1 MSKALDKSINISVL
15 FPLFRLVLGQLPPE
29 ENFLPTP
36 KLTLIQSLTLTRG
49 HFSSGAIV
57 WLPPPS
63 PNPKT
68 NPNLDRNRNPIRGA
82 VFLGGGGGGGGGV
95 LYYFPNFQSYLAV
108 HAVHYGS
115 CEILFTY
122 LKNLSLIICINLRVN
137 KFFKDF

>member
-1 MSKALDKSINISVL
+1 MSKALGKSINISVL

-57 WLPPPS
+57 WLPPPPRTLPLS
-63 PNPKT
+63 VGLFPW
-68 NPNLDRNRNPIRGA
+68 
-82 VFLGGGGGGGGGV
+82 GGGGEGGV
-95 LYYFPNFQSYLAV
+95 LDYFPNFQSYLAV

>member
-57 WLPPPS
+57 WLPPPPRTLKLTLTLTETAPLS
-63 PNPKT
+63 V
-68 NPNLDRNRNPIRGA
+68 GQ
-82 VFLGGGGGGGGGV
+82 FSSGGGGGEGGV
-95 LYYFPNFQSYLAV
+95 LDYFPNFQSYLAV

-122 LKNLSLIICINLRVN
+122 LENLSLIICINLRVN

>member
-57 WLPPPS
+57 WLPPPPRTLKLTLTLTETAPLS
-63 PNPKT
+63 V
-68 NPNLDRNRNPIRGA
+68 GQ
-82 VFLGGGGGGGGGV
+82 FSSGGGGGGRGGSFR
-95 LYYFPNFQSYLAV
+95 LLSQFPIIFSSACCALWFLRNRVYIFGKFIT
-108 HAVHYGS
+108 HYMYQFES
-115 CEILFTY
+115 
-122 LKNLSLIICINLRVN
+122 K
-137 KFFKDF
+137 